1 MQNLIKY
8 ILCLIS
14 VISFMTISHYAS
26 AQRTMHGQSSI
37 HAEAL
42 FNGRSFGAE
51 VSYGQYTLNGYWDT
65 GISFNDYNENLSTGD
80 RFQYGHL
87 SVKGGY
93 MFRIAGTTSRNISL
107 YGGGGTFLGYELMD
121 PFGRLPFIETNT
133 NDFRFLYGIYAKINL
148 EVFLIEKTALTLNL
162 ALPVN
167 FSSVFEA
174 VHYQTGLGCKILL

>member
-80 RFQYGHL
+80 SFLRHASGSQAVPDLHSPPTRYRRL
-87 SVKGGY
+87 VPRISL
-93 MFRIAGTTSRNISL
+93 RIAEIIDKL
-107 YGGGGTFLGYELMD
+107 FL
-121 PFGRLPFIETNT
+121 FQQI
-133 NDFRFLYGIYAKINL
+133 NDFVRFLR
-148 EVFLIEKTALTLNL
+148 
-162 ALPVN
+162 P
-167 FSSVFEA
+167 
-174 VHYQTGLGCKILL
+174 